1 MNNSF
6 LPIFA
11 VNRLNLLKKLQKVE
25 GDFGILAT
33 FIESDN
39 FLTLLRK
46 QNKPY
51 FIDSGVFE
59 KREFPLYSSAN
70 HPWYLQLACDYIG
83 DRWTRELRLVDKQK
97 FQSLMRGFFD
107 RCDQFEP
114 DYVFAPDIIREPLLS
129 LHLARIAWQEYS
141 SKPRPYQLIGV
152 VQVGEGLYN
161 WQDSF
166 QPRHEALLPHYYS
179 PKSFLASLI
188 SVYREIGFQKI
199 ALGGLLKAEST
210 MPMGLKF
217 GLSNE
222 QLDELLAWS
231 RPDFVLGGLALSRLE
246 VLRKHRV
253 WADST
258 NWLWWDARYDR
269 QRFGDRDALQ
279 EVLATSSSTDNRN
292 DSYELA

>member
-1 MNNSF
+1 MTLCISGVKKQF
-6 LPIFA
+6 LPVFA
-11 VNRLNLLKKLQKVE
+11 VNRLNLLKKLQRVE
-25 GDFGILAT
+25 GEFGILAT

-39 FLTLLRK
+39 FLTLLRS
-46 QNKPY
+46 QGKPY

-59 KREFPLYSSAN
+59 DKSN
-70 HPWYLQLACDYIG
+70 PWYCQLDCDFING
-83 DRWTRELRLVDKQK
+83 RWVRELKLASHQQFQK
-97 FQSLMRGFFD
+97 RFKTFFD
-107 RCDQFEP
+107 RCDRFEP
-114 DYVFAPDIIREPLLS
+114 DYVFAPDVIREPLLS

-161 WQDSF
+161 WQDNF
-166 QPRHEALLPHYYS
+166 QPHQEALLPHYYS

-188 SVYREIGFQKI
+188 SEYKEIGYQKI

-222 QLDELLAWS
+222 QLDELLTWS
-231 RPDFVLGGLALSRLE
+231 RPNFVLGGLALSRLE
-246 VLRKHRV
+246 ILRKHRV

-258 NWLWWDARYDR
+258 NWLWWDARYDQ

-279 EVLATSSSTDNRN
+279 EVFATSDNTSSGKNP
-292 DSYELA
+292 YELA

>member
-6 LPIFA
+6 LPVFA
-11 VNRLNLLKKLQKVE
+11 VNRLNLLKKLQRVE
-25 GDFGILAT
+25 GEFGLLAT
-33 FIESDN
+33 FVESDN
-39 FLTLLRK
+39 FLQILRT
-46 QNKPY
+46 QGKPY

-59 KREFPLYSSAN
+59 KRD
-70 HPWYLQLACDYIG
+70 HPWYSSNSQPWYYQIECNYKGNRWVREPRLA
-83 DRWTRELRLVDKQK
+83 EQQK
-97 FQSLMRGFFD
+97 FQNLMRDFFN

-114 DYVFAPDIIREPLLS
+114 DYVFAPDVIREPLLS

-161 WQDSF
+161 WQDNF
-166 QPRHEALLPHYYS
+166 QPHQEVLLPHYYS

-188 SVYREIGFQKI
+188 SEYKEIGYQKI
-199 ALGGLLKAEST
+199 ALGGLLRAEST

-258 NWLWWDARYDR
+258 NWLWWDARYDQ

-279 EVLATSSSTDNRN
+279 EVFATSGNTEQDW
-292 DSYELA
+292 EAW

>member
-1 MNNSF
+1 M
-6 LPIFA
+6 
-11 VNRLNLLKKLQKVE
+11 
-25 GDFGILAT
+25 
-33 FIESDN
+33 
-39 FLTLLRK
+39 
-46 QNKPY
+46 
-51 FIDSGVFE
+51 FE
-59 KREFPLYSSAN
+59 DKSN
-70 HPWYLQLACDYIG
+70 PWYCQLDCEFVNG
-83 DRWTRELRLVDKQK
+83 RWVREWKLASPQQFQK
-97 FQSLMRGFFD
+97 KFKTFFD
-107 RCDQFEP
+107 RCDRFAP
-114 DYVFAPDIIREPLLS
+114 DYVFAPDVIREPLLS

-161 WQDSF
+161 WQDNF
-166 QPRHEALLPHYYS
+166 QPHVEALLPHYYS

-188 SVYREIGFQKI
+188 SEYKEIGFQKI

-258 NWLWWDARYDR
+258 NWLWWDARYDQ

-279 EVLATSSSTDNRN
+279 EVFATSNNTSSGN
-292 DSYELA
+292 DPYELA

>member
-1 MNNSF
+1 MEKHF
-6 LPIFA
+6 LPVFA
-11 VNRLNLLKKLQKVE
+11 VNRLNLLKKLQRIE
-25 GDFGILAT
+25 GEFGILAT

-39 FLTLLRK
+39 FLTLLRS
-46 QNKPY
+46 QGKPY

-59 KREFPLYSSAN
+59 DKSN
-70 HPWYLQLACDYIG
+70 PWYYQLDCEFVNG
-83 DRWTRELRLVDKQK
+83 RWVREWKLANYQQFQK
-97 FQSLMRGFFD
+97 KFKIFFD

-114 DYVFAPDIIREPLLS
+114 NYVFAPDVIREPLLS

-161 WQDSF
+161 WQDNF
-166 QPRHEALLPHYYS
+166 QPHQEALLPHYYS

-188 SVYREIGFQKI
+188 SEYKEIGYQKI
-199 ALGGLLKAEST
+199 ALGGLLRAEST

-246 VLRKHRV
+246 ILRKPRV

-258 NWLWWDARYDR
+258 TWLWWDARYDQ
-269 QRFGDRDALQ
+269 QRFGDRNALQ
-279 EVLATSSSTDNRN
+279 GVFAT
-292 DSYELA
+292 

>member
-1 MNNSF
+1 MERAF
-6 LPIFA
+6 LPVFA
-11 VNRLNLLKKLQKVE
+11 VNRLNLLKKLQKVKGE
-25 GDFGILAT
+25 FGILAT

-39 FLTLLRK
+39 FLTLLRQQGK
-46 QNKPY
+46 SY

-59 KREFPLYSSAN
+59 DKGK
-70 HPWYLQLACDYIG
+70 PWYCELDCMFING
-83 DRWTRELRLVDKQK
+83 RWVRELKLTDFRKLQGQFKT
-97 FQSLMRGFFD
+97 FFD
-107 RCDQFEP
+107 RCDRFEP
-114 DYVFAPDIIREPLLS
+114 DYVFAPDVIREPLLS

-161 WQDSF
+161 WQDNF
-166 QPRHEALLPHYYS
+166 QPHLEALLPHYYS

-188 SVYREIGFQKI
+188 SEYKEIGFQKI
-199 ALGGLLKAEST
+199 ALGGLLRAEST

-246 VLRKHRV
+246 ILKKHRV

-258 NWLWWDARYDR
+258 NWLWWDARYDQ

-279 EVLATSSSTDNRN
+279 EVFATSDNTSSGN
-292 DSYELA
+292 DPYELA